1 MKILLVSFYYYPEV
15 GAAPSRMHNMA
26 KGLKSLGADVE
37 ILTCLPNYPKGKI
50 FEGYRW
56 RLWKH
61 EEVDGCKTYRY
72 WTYATVSKNPI
83 ARGLSMVSYAL
94 TMWLFGLKRGTIKSY
109 DCVII
114 QCPPLP
120 VGSSALTLLKKVF
133 GCKCVLNISDLWPL
147 SAVELGVMKEGSKS
161 HKLFSKLEKY
171 NYRTADAILGQSN
184 EILRHIDGFEPD
196 KPKFLYRNLQ
206 KYEACAAHAAKGEK
220 LRIVYAGL
228 LGVAQDIKG
237 IIENVD
243 FAELG
248 AEFHIYG
255 GGNQAE
261 DIKAL
266 IAAGRTDVIYHGYVS
281 KEKIGEELGKYDVSL
296 VPLAVRIK
304 GAVPSKIFDILPLGI
319 PVLFCGGGEGAEI
332 VKDYEVGLVSEPGD
346 YSCISRNI
354 SKMAGMSNED
364 FRSLSERCI
373 SISTEYINF
382 DKQMKQTLEFLETI
396 VNK

>member
-1 MKILLVSFYYYPEV
+1 MKILLVSFYYHPEV

-94 TMWLFGLKRGTIKSY
+94 TMWLFGLKRSTIKSY

-147 SAVELGVMKEGSKS
+147 SAVELGVMKEGSKI
-161 HKLFSKLEKY
+161 HKIFSKLEKY
-171 NYRTADAILGQSN
+171 NYRTADAIFGQSN
-184 EILRHIDGFEPD
+184 EILRHIDDFEPD

-206 KYEACAAHAAKGEK
+206 KYEEGSVHAVKGK
-220 LRIVYAGL
+220 PLKIVYAGL

-243 FAELG
+243 FAALG

-261 DIKAL
+261 AIKEM
-266 IAAGRTDVIYHGYVS
+266 IANGRKDVVYHGYVS
-281 KEKIGEELGKYDVSL
+281 KEQIGMELGKYDVSL
-296 VPLAVRIK
+296 VPLAVRIR

-332 VKDYEVGLVSEPGD
+332 IREHSVGLVSEPGD
-346 YSCISRNI
+346 YAAICENI
-354 SKMAGMSNED
+354 SQIASMSDEE
-364 FRSLSERCI
+364 FKQLSERCI
-373 SISTEYINF
+373 NVSQEYFNF
-382 DKQMKQTLEFLETI
+382 DKQMKETLEFLEDI
-396 VNK
+396 VK